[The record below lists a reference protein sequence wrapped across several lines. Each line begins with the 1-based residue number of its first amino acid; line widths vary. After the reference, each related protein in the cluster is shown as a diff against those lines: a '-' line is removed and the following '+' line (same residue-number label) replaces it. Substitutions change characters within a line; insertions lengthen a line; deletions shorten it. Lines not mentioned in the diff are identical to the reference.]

1 MHQNATPDPPDLDM
15 GEDIGKLLENKDTVV
30 ARMLPPDYTS
40 FNVVLG
46 DLTKEVGSMGCRW
59 RA

>member
-1 MHQNATPDPPDLDM
+1 MPCVSSCRASDLDM

-30 ARMLPPDYTS
+30 ARMLPLDYTA

-46 DLTKEVGSMGCRW
+46 DLTKEVGASEDV
-59 RA
+59 